1 LSQGEFRRVLIARAL
16 LGKPRVLLLDEFTDG
31 LDPAMRTTLLAAVQ
45 RAAAAGTSLLCATH
59 RTDELIPALRRK
71 LVLEAGRVVESAVTQ
86 QRSRRGIEGNVQRPT
101 LNVQRSTQGT
111 RSSEVESWKSN
122 AGSSS
127 LPADSAFLFRLR
139 NASVYLDRVP
149 VLHRVNWE
157 MRSGEHWAITG
168 PNGAGKSTFLKLLL
182 GEQHPAMGGTIERF
196 NEARRHTLWEIRAQV
211 GYVGPD
217 LQTAYREDLTVAQ
230 VVASGF
236 FASVGLLDEVT
247 VAQWAR
253 VRAMLAQACLGSL
266 AEQNF
271 LRLSYGQ
278 RRRVL
283 LARALVHAPKVLLLD
298 EPLDG
303 LDTES
308 IALMR
313 RELATLGN
321 GQVSL
326 VVVAHRPEDL
336 PVLPWQRLTLLP
348 RA

>member
-1 LSQGEFRRVLIARAL
+1 
-16 LGKPRVLLLDEFTDG
+16 
-31 LDPAMRTTLLAAVQ
+31 
-45 RAAAAGTSLLCATH
+45 
-59 RTDELIPALRRK
+59 
-71 LVLEAGRVVESAVTQ
+71 
-86 QRSRRGIEGNVQRPT
+86 
-101 LNVQRSTQGT
+101 
-111 RSSEVESWKSN
+111 
-122 AGSSS
+122 
-127 LPADSAFLFRLR
+127 
-139 NASVYLDRVP
+139 
-149 VLHRVNWE
+149 
-157 MRSGEHWAITG
+157 
-168 PNGAGKSTFLKLLL
+168 
-182 GEQHPAMGGTIERF
+182 
-196 NEARRHTLWEIRAQV
+196 
-211 GYVGPD
+211 
-217 LQTAYREDLTVAQ
+217 
-230 VVASGF
+230 
-236 FASVGLLDEVT
+236 
-247 VAQWAR
+247 
-253 VRAMLAQACLGSL
+253 MLAQACLGSL